1 MADPTWSPLS
11 PGTPPSGAHLGV
23 CLHRHCQPGP
33 RHHPLSLG
41 SKQKPPK
48 WPPRAHS
55 CPQNNP
61 LSAQQPRHFVKITD
75 AVLSPA
81 SSALPDFP
89 SCSEEN
95 PTPPSAPGPCLPP
108 SLIAYLAKCSC
119 VLCLSRGH
127 VSLSVHTVPGGTCG
141 RRKTPVPRT
150 ESPLHCRSTAKAAH
164 FPGYTE
170 FLRGSQRGALYP
182 TP

>member
-127 VSLSVHTVPGGTCG
+127 VSFSLFTPSPGAPVEEGRLQSPGLSPPCTVAALRRQPTSPGT
-141 RRKTPVPRT
+141 
-150 ESPLHCRSTAKAAH
+150 LN
-164 FPGYTE
+164 F
-170 FLRGSQRGALYP
+170 
-182 TP
+182 